1 MLSFNEFRLSEA
13 SENTKAQEIK
23 LEIAKKFDE
32 ISEIKKSKKE
42 GDVNS
47 EVDGLNKQAA
57 AYLQISNL
65 MKSLS
70 AEIKASAAKGGST
83 NIY

>member
-1 MLSFNEFRLSEA
+1 MLSFNEFKLSEA
-13 SENTKAQEIK
+13 SENTKVQDLK
-23 LEIAKKFDE
+23 LEISKKFDE

-42 GDVNS
+42 GDINS
-47 EVDGLNKQAA
+47 ETDSLNKQAA
-57 AYLQISNL
+57 AYLEISSL

-70 AEIKASAAKGGST
+70 AEIKSSAAKGGST

>member
-47 EVDGLNKQAA
+47 EVDALNKQAA
-57 AYLQISNL
+57 AYLQISAL

-70 AEIKASAAKGGST
+70 TEIKASAAKGGST

>member
-1 MLSFNEFRLSEA
+1 MLSFNEFKLAEA
-13 SENTKAQEIK
+13 SENTKIQEIK
-23 LEIAKKFDE
+23 TEISKKFDE
-32 ISEIKKSKKE
+32 ISEIKKAKKE

-47 EVDGLNKQAA
+47 EIESINKQAA

-70 AEIKASAAKGGST
+70 TEMKNDATKGGST